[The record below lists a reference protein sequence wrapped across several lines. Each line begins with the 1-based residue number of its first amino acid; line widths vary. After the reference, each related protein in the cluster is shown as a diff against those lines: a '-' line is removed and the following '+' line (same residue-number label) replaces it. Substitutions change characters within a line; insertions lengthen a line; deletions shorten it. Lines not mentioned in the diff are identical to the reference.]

1 VETRYLRAELYD
13 VIDLSAYGE
22 GGGIVVLAVEEWGDM
37 VLPIIIGGWETFSI
51 LKGLGQI
58 SFPRP
63 LTHDLMVTLFEE
75 LGVVVER
82 VTIDANINSTYVA
95 TLVLRSKDGR
105 ELRFDA
111 RPSDAIA
118 IAVRVDAPIYV
129 ADVLKKYAEDLNK
142 LMSLL
147 RRER

>member
-1 VETRYLRAELYD
+1 METKYLRAELYD

-22 GGGIVVLAVEEWGDM
+22 GGGILVLSVEEWGDR

-63 LTHDLMVTLFEE
+63 LTHDLMVSLFDE
-75 LGVVVER
+75 LGVVVEKA
-82 VTIDANINSTYVA
+82 TIDANINGTYVA

-105 ELRFDA
+105 MLRFDS

-129 ADVLKKYAEDLNK
+129 ADVLKKYTEDLSR
-142 LMSLL
+142 LMGLL
-147 RRER
+147 KREK